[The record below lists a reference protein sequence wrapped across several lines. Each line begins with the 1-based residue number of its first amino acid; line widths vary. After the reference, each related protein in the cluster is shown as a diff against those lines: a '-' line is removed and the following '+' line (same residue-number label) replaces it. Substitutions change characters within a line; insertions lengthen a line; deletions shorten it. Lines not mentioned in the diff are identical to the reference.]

1 MLCFDPFTQE
11 RIAYQK
17 LLKDFNR
24 MEAATENL
32 QDEVQCLNIICDVDG
47 NLISDQVNILRG
59 GGGRASVV
67 SMAEGDESAYGSVS
81 GRSSLVSTLD
91 RFPVLQNID
100 FKLKSNFFVKAGERP
115 AAGQP
120 DSASREWAT
129 RRRAHDEAPERL
141 EGGSQGEGR
150 AREKVGGGGGD
161 KGSAG
166 ITQAARG

>member
-1 MLCFDPFTQE
+1 MENVFEVSSCCDTFMQE

-100 FKLKSNFFVKAGERP
+100 FKLKSNF
-115 AAGQP
+115 
-120 DSASREWAT
+120 
-129 RRRAHDEAPERL
+129 L
-141 EGGSQGEGR
+141 
-150 AREKVGGGGGD
+150 
-161 KGSAG
+161 
-166 ITQAARG
+166 